1 MPHPLVGQ
9 AIRTVLGAVKCVGQN
24 SAGDLRRAS
33 EPFAFVDKITTVHP
47 TIESKVG
54 FKVEFEAEP

>member
-1 MPHPLVGQ
+1 M
-9 AIRTVLGAVKCVGQN
+9 LGAVKCVRQN